1 MTGPKNLCMPP
12 LLACVMSLALTG
24 CFGTSRPP
32 RFYTLEPLQVRDGP
46 GATAADVTLA
56 VGPVELPDYVDRPQ
70 IVTRSGNN
78 QLVIAEFERWG
89 GSLEKQ
95 INGSLVATL
104 RDRLAPRR
112 IAVVPWKSA
121 VLSSGTPDRVT
132 VSVSRFDGV
141 PGHSVVLQARWELR
155 TQSGGKEELLAVKE
169 ASVTEQIDGPD
180 YDALVAAM
188 QRALVRLGEQMA
200 DGISAAKQV
209 GRAP

>member
-1 MTGPKNLCMPP
+1 MTRTSHLRLRP
-12 LLACVMSLALTG
+12 LLACLISLALAG
-24 CFGTSRPP
+24 CFGTSRPS

-46 GATAADVTLA
+46 GATAPEVTLA

-78 QLVIAEFERWG
+78 ELVIAEFERWG

-95 INGSLVATL
+95 ISGSLVATL
-104 RDRLAPRR
+104 RDRLASRQ
-112 IAVVPWKSA
+112 IAVVPWRST
-121 VLSSGTPDRVT
+121 VLSSGAPDRVT

-155 TQSGGKEELLAVKE
+155 TQGGGKEQLLNVKE
-169 ASVTEQIDGPD
+169 ASVTEQIDGPE
-180 YDALVAAM
+180 YEALVAAM

-200 DGISAAKQV
+200 DSVAATRQV
-209 GRAP
+209 ARSP

>member
-1 MTGPKNLCMPP
+1 LAL
-12 LLACVMSLALTG
+12 LLACGMSLALAG
-24 CFGTSRPP
+24 CFGTSRSS
-32 RFYTLEPLQVRDGP
+32 RFYTLEPLQVREGA

-56 VGPVELPDYVDRPQ
+56 VGPVELPDYIDRPQ

-78 QLVIAEFERWG
+78 ELVIAEFERWG

-104 RDRLAPRR
+104 GDRLATRS
-112 IAVVPWKSA
+112 IAVVPWRSA
-121 VLSSGTPDRVT
+121 VLSSGTPDRMR

-155 TQSGGKEELLAVKE
+155 RQTGGKEESLVVKE
-169 ASVTEQIDGPD
+169 ASVTEKIDGSE

-188 QRALVRLGEQMA
+188 QRALVHLGEQMA
-200 DGISAAKQV
+200 DSVAAAKQV
-209 GRAP
+209 ARAP